1 MTCFLTFI
9 EGIITFISPCLLPL
23 LPVYL
28 GFFAGGGSQR
38 KKNGAFFGALGFIL
52 GFTAAFTA
60 MGAVAGGIGAA
71 LAPWSGLLEKLGGL
85 LIILFG
91 LNYLGVL
98 SISWLNRVSRRE
110 VSGRQPGFFASFLFG
125 LAFSIGWSPCVG
137 AFLGSA
143 LLMASQQGSVGQGVL
158 LLLSYC
164 AGLGLPF
171 LVAALLVDQFEST
184 LRWIKSHYRIINLVS
199 GLLLMM
205 MGLLMMTGLLARW
218 IALLA

>member
-28 GFFAGGGSQR
+28 GFFAGGGPQR
-38 KKNGAFFGALGFIL
+38 KKNGALFGALGFIL

-71 LAPWSGLLEKLGGL
+71 LARWSGLLEKLGGL

-199 GLLLMM
+199 GLLLVM
-205 MGLLMMTGLLARW
+205 MGLLMMTGLLACW

>member
-28 GFFAGGGSQR
+28 GFFAGGAPQR
-38 KKNGAFFGALGFIL
+38 KKNGALFGALVFIL

-71 LAPWSGLLEKLGGL
+71 LARWSGLLEKLGGL

-199 GLLLMM
+199 GLLLVM

>member
-28 GFFAGGGSQR
+28 GFFAGGGPQR
-38 KKNGAFFGALGFIL
+38 KKNGALFGALGFIL

-71 LAPWSGLLEKLGGL
+71 LARWSGLLEKLGGL

-98 SISWLNRVSRRE
+98 SISWPNRVSPPGGIGQTAGLFCLIFVRTRFFDRLEPLCRRF
-110 VSGRQPGFFASFLFG
+110 SG
-125 LAFSIGWSPCVG
+125 VG
-137 AFLGSA
+137 AADGFPAGIGGSGSITA
-143 LLMASQQGSVGQGVL
+143 PELLCRAGTSVFGGGA
-158 LLLSYC
+158 
-164 AGLGLPF
+164 AGRS
-171 LVAALLVDQFEST
+171 V
-184 LRWIKSHYRIINLVS
+184 
-199 GLLLMM
+199 
-205 MGLLMMTGLLARW
+205 
-218 IALLA
+218 

>member
-9 EGIITFISPCLLPL
+9 EGIIPFISPCLLPL

-28 GFFAGGGSQR
+28 GFFAGGRPQR
-38 KKNGAFFGALGFIL
+38 KKNGALFGALGFIL

-71 LAPWSGLLEKLGGL
+71 LARWSGLLEKLGGL

-98 SISWLNRVSRRE
+98 SISWLNRVRRRE

-199 GLLLMM
+199 GLLLVM

>member
-28 GFFAGGGSQR
+28 GFFAGGGPQR
-38 KKNGAFFGALGFIL
+38 KKNGALFGALGFIL

-71 LAPWSGLLEKLGGL
+71 LARWSGLLEKLGGL

-98 SISWLNRVSRRE
+98 SISWPNRVSRRE
-110 VSGRQPGFFASFLFG
+110 VSGRQPGFLPHFCSDSLFRS
-125 LAFSIGWSPCVG
+125 AG
-137 AFLGSA
+137 APVSA
-143 LLMASQQGSVGQGVL
+143 LFWGRR
-158 LLLSYC
+158 C
-164 AGLGLPF
+164 
-171 LVAALLVDQFEST
+171 
-184 LRWIKSHYRIINLVS
+184 
-199 GLLLMM
+199 
-205 MGLLMMTGLLARW
+205 
-218 IALLA
+218 

>member
-1 MTCFLTFI
+1 MPAAASAGL
-9 EGIITFISPCLLPL
+9 SRLLCGWRP
-23 LPVYL
+23 P
-28 GFFAGGGSQR
+28 
-38 KKNGAFFGALGFIL
+38 KEENGALFGALGFIL

-110 VSGRQPGFFASFLFG
+110 VSGRQPGLFASFLFG

-199 GLLLMM
+199 GLLLVM